1 VTYRALSVY
10 GLGVVERSPDA
21 VPRVYKPWMGPRG
34 MTSEA
39 TLADIERAVE
49 DLEEEA
55 VSFLRE
61 MVRTPSVNPPGD
73 YAAIL
78 DLLRTRYGAYGWD
91 VDVEW
96 APEALLEELDLPH
109 PRPNVLAYVTRGDG
123 PTVALNAHIDTVPVQ
138 ASKWTHEPFGAE
150 VDDGRLYGRGA
161 RDSKGRIAA
170 YTLAARALE
179 ATDLLPEEVT
189 LVLALTA
196 DEETGGEA
204 GAGHV
209 VESGAL
215 RADYAIVEGSTYAV
229 EYASSG
235 VLTFRVDVDGA
246 SAHAG
251 LEPERGANAV
261 VAAARLITELDAHGE
276 ALAERVSEVPGVG
289 GATCTPATVEG
300 GVKTNVVPPACSFT
314 VDRRVPPD
322 HDMEAA
328 EREFREVVAGVD
340 LPDGTTASVEALSR
354 TRPFR
359 SDPGDPHVRAVA
371 RNAEAV
377 LGDVPVRGTRGGS
390 DAGHFHAGGTRAVKF
405 GPGGRD
411 SNVHGPD
418 ENLALDQLRD
428 AAVVVA
434 ASVRDIGREAE

>member
-1 VTYRALSVY
+1 MAS
-10 GLGVVERSPDA
+10 DA
-21 VPRVYKPWMGPRG
+21 
-34 MTSEA
+34 E
-39 TLADIERAVE
+39 LADLESAVD
-49 DLEEEA
+49 DLGDDA
-55 VSFLRE
+55 ISFLRE

-73 YAAIL
+73 YADIL
-78 DLLRTRYGAYGWD
+78 DLLTNQYEGYDWD
-91 VDVEW
+91 VEVAW
-96 APEALLEELDLPH
+96 APDDLLDELDLDH
-109 PRPNVLAYVTRGDG
+109 PRPNVLASVTRGDG
-123 PTVALNAHIDTVPVQ
+123 PTIALNAHIDTVPVQ
-138 ASKWTHEPFGAE
+138 EEKWSYDPFGAE
-150 VDDGRLYGRGA
+150 IDDGRLYGRGA

-179 ATDLLPEEVT
+179 EADLLPEDAT

-215 RADYAIVEGSTYAV
+215 DADYAIVEGSTYAV

-235 VLTFRVDVDGA
+235 VLAFRVNVDGA

-251 LEPERGANAV
+251 LEPETGANSV
-261 VAAARLITELDAHGE
+261 VAAARIVTELDAYGDE
-276 ALAERVSEVPGVG
+276 LADEESEIPGVG
-289 GATCTPATVEG
+289 GATCTPATING

-322 HDMEAA
+322 HDIDAA
-328 EREFREVVAGVD
+328 EREFREVVAGVE
-340 LPDGTTASVEALSR
+340 LPEGTTATVEALSR
-354 TRPFR
+354 TKPFR
-359 SDPGDPHVRAVA
+359 SDPDDPHVRAVA
-371 RNAEAV
+371 ENADAV

-390 DAGHFHAGGTRAVKF
+390 DAGHFHAGGTATLKF

-418 ENLALDQLRD
+418 ENLELSQLRD

-434 ASVRDIGREAE
+434 ASVRDMDRDAE

>member
-1 VTYRALSVY
+1 MASDAELAALS
-10 GLGVVERSPDA
+10 
-21 VPRVYKPWMGPRG
+21 
-34 MTSEA
+34 
-39 TLADIERAVE
+39 RAVD
-49 DLEEEA
+49 DLEDDA
-55 VSFLRE
+55 ASFLRE
-61 MVRTPSVNPPGD
+61 LVRTPSVNPPGD

-78 DLLRTRYGAYGWD
+78 DLLRAQYEEYGWE

-96 APEALLEELDLPH
+96 APEDLLDELDLPH
-109 PRPNVLAYVTRGDG
+109 PRPNVLAHVTRGTG
-123 PTVALNAHIDTVPVQ
+123 PTIALNAHIDTVPVE
-138 ASKWTHEPFGAE
+138 APKWTYDPFGAE
-150 VDDGRLYGRGA
+150 IDDGRLYGRGA

-179 ATDLLPEEVT
+179 STDFLPENATV
-189 LVLALTA
+189 VLALTA

-209 VESGAL
+209 VGSGAL

-235 VLTFRVDVDGA
+235 VLTVRVDVDGA

-251 LEPERGANAV
+251 LEPENGANAV
-261 VAAARLITELDAHGE
+261 VAAARLITALDAHNDE
-276 ALAERVSEVPGVG
+276 LAERESEIPGVG

-322 HDMEAA
+322 HDLDAA
-328 EREFREVVAGVD
+328 ERELREVVAGVD
-340 LPDGTTASVEALSR
+340 LPAGTTASVEVLSR
-354 TRPFR
+354 TKSFR
-359 SDPGDPHVRAVA
+359 SDPDDPHVRAVA

-390 DAGHFHAGGTRAVKF
+390 DAGHFHAGGTKAVKF

-434 ASVRDIGREAE
+434 ASVLDIGRDAA

>member
-1 VTYRALSVY
+1 MTSDAELAALS
-10 GLGVVERSPDA
+10 
-21 VPRVYKPWMGPRG
+21 
-34 MTSEA
+34 
-39 TLADIERAVE
+39 RAVD
-49 DLEEEA
+49 DLEDDA
-55 VSFLRE
+55 ISFLRE

-73 YAAIL
+73 YAAVL
-78 DLLRTRYGAYGWD
+78 DLLRTRYGGYGWD

-96 APEALLEELDLPH
+96 APDDLLEELDLPH
-109 PRPNVLAYVTRGDG
+109 PRPNVLAYVTRGAG
-123 PTVALNAHIDTVPVQ
+123 PTIALNAHIDTVPVE
-138 ASKWTHEPFGAE
+138 ASKWTYDPFGAE
-150 VDDGRLYGRGA
+150 IDDGRLYGRGA

-179 ATDLLPEEVT
+179 ATDLLPEEATV
-189 LVLALTA
+189 VLALTA

-209 VESGAL
+209 VGSGAL
-215 RADYAIVEGSTYAV
+215 EADYAIVEGSTYAV

-235 VLTFRVDVDGA
+235 VLTFRVDVEGA

-251 LEPERGANAV
+251 LEPEEGANAV
-261 VAAARLITELDAHGE
+261 VAAARLVTALDAHGDE
-276 ALAERVSEVPGVG
+276 LADRESEVPGVG
-289 GATCTPATVEG
+289 SATCTPATVEG

-322 HDMEAA
+322 HDLDAA

-340 LPDGTTASVEALSR
+340 PPAGTTASVEVVSR
-354 TRPFR
+354 TKPFR
-359 SDPGDPHVRAVA
+359 SDPEDPHVRAVA
-371 RNAEAV
+371 RNANAV
-377 LGDVPVRGTRGGS
+377 IGDVPVRGTRGGS
-390 DAGHFHAGGTRAVKF
+390 DAGHFHASGTKAVKF

-411 SNVHGPD
+411 SNVHGSD

-434 ASVRDIGREAE
+434 ASVPDIRRDAARETPR

>member
-1 VTYRALSVY
+1 MSSDSDLDTLRTSVDE
-10 GLGVVERSPDA
+10 L
-21 VPRVYKPWMGPRG
+21 
-34 MTSEA
+34 
-39 TLADIERAVE
+39 E
-49 DLEEEA
+49 DEA
-55 VSFLRE
+55 VSFLQE

-73 YAAIL
+73 YEAIL
-78 DLLRTRYGAYGWD
+78 DVIRARYEGYGWD

-96 APEALLEELDLPH
+96 APEALLEELGLDH

-123 PTVALNAHIDTVPVQ
+123 PTIALNAHIDTVPIQ
-138 ASKWTHEPFGAE
+138 AEKWTYEPFGAE
-150 VDDGRLYGRGA
+150 IDDGRLYGRGA

-179 ATDLLPEEVT
+179 ESDLLPDDAT
-189 LVLALTA
+189 IVLALTA
-196 DEETGGEA
+196 DEETGGQA

-215 RADYAIVEGSTYAV
+215 RPDYAIVEGSTYAV

-235 VLTFRVDVDGA
+235 VLSFRVDIDGA

-251 LEPERGANAV
+251 LEPEAGANAV
-261 VAAARLITELDAHGE
+261 VAAARIVSRLDAYHDE
-276 ALAERVSEVPGVG
+276 LAAEESDVPGVG
-289 GATCTPATVEG
+289 SATCTPATIEG

-322 HDMEAA
+322 HDLDAA
-328 EREFREVVAGVD
+328 EREFRDVVAGVD
-340 LPDGTTASVEALSR
+340 LPDGTSASVEALSR
-354 TRPFR
+354 TKPFL
-359 SDPGDPHVRAVA
+359 SDPEDVHVRAVVRYA
-371 RNAEAV
+371 DAV
-377 LGDVPVRGTRGGS
+377 LGNVPVQGTRGGS
-390 DAGHFHAGGTRAVKF
+390 DAGHFHAGGTATLKF

-418 ENLALDQLRD
+418 ENLQLSQLRD

-434 ASVRDIGREAE
+434 ASVREIGGEAGR

>member
-1 VTYRALSVY
+1 MAS
-10 GLGVVERSPDA
+10 DA
-21 VPRVYKPWMGPRG
+21 ELETIGETV
-34 MTSEA
+34 A
-39 TLADIERAVE
+39 
-49 DLEEEA
+49 DLEDETVE
-55 VSFLRE
+55 FLQE

-73 YAAIL
+73 YAAIV
-78 DLLRTRYGAYGWD
+78 DLLVAQYEEYGWD
-91 VDVEW
+91 VEVER
-96 APEALLEELDLPH
+96 APAALVEELGLPH
-109 PRPNVLAYVTRGDG
+109 PRPNVLAYATRGDG
-123 PTVALNAHIDTVPVQ
+123 PTIALNAHVDTVPVEE
-138 ASKWTHEPFGAE
+138 SNWTHEPFGGTVE
-150 VDDGRLYGRGA
+150 DGRLYGRGA

-179 ATDLLPEEVT
+179 ETGLLPEDAT

-215 RADYAIVEGSTYAV
+215 EADYAIVEGSTYAV

-235 VLTFRVDVDGA
+235 VLTLRVDVEGA

-251 LEPERGANAV
+251 LEPEEGANAV
-261 VAAARLITELDAHGE
+261 VAAARLVERLDAHGDD
-276 ALAERVSEVPGVG
+276 LAARDSEVPGVG
-289 GATCTPATVEG
+289 SATCTPSTIEG
-300 GVKTNVVPPACSFT
+300 GDATNVVPPTCSFT

-322 HDMEAA
+322 HDAAAA
-328 EREFREVVAGVD
+328 EREVRDVVADAD
-340 LPDGTTASVEALSR
+340 LPAGTSATVTALSR
-354 TRPFR
+354 TKPFL
-359 SDPGDPHVRAVA
+359 SDPEDPHVRAVA
-371 RNAEAV
+371 ANAERV
-377 LGDVPVRGTRGGS
+377 IGDVPVRGTRGGS
-390 DAGHFHAGGTRAVKF
+390 DAGHFHAGGTKAVKF

-434 ASVRDIGREAE
+434 ASVRDIAGDGV

>member
-1 VTYRALSVY
+1 MAS
-10 GLGVVERSPDA
+10 DA
-21 VPRVYKPWMGPRG
+21 
-34 MTSEA
+34 ELA
-39 TLADIERAVE
+39 TLTRAVA
-49 DLEEEA
+49 DLEDDA
-55 VSFLRE
+55 ISFLRE

-78 DLLRTRYGAYGWD
+78 DLLRDRYEGYGWE
-91 VDVEW
+91 VEVEW
-96 APEALLEELDLPH
+96 APEDLLADLDLPH
-109 PRPNVLAYVTRGDG
+109 PRPNVLAYVTRGAG
-123 PTVALNAHIDTVPVQ
+123 PTIALNAHLDTVPVE
-138 ASKWTHEPFGAE
+138 ASKWTYDPFGAE
-150 VDDGRLYGRGA
+150 IDDGRLYGRGA

-179 ATDLLPEEVT
+179 ASGLLPADATV
-189 LVLALTA
+189 VLALTA

-235 VLTFRVDVDGA
+235 VLTVRVDVDGA

-251 LEPERGANAV
+251 LEPEAGANAV
-261 VAAARLITELDAHGE
+261 VAAARIIAALDAHDE
-276 ALAERVSEVPGVG
+276 ELAGRESEVPGVG

-300 GVKTNVVPPACSFT
+300 GVKTNVVPPSCSFT

-322 HDMEAA
+322 HDMDAA
-328 EREFREVVAGVD
+328 ERELREVVAGVD
-340 LPDGTTASVEALSR
+340 LPARTSASVEVLSR
-354 TRPFR
+354 TKPFR
-359 SDPGDPHVRAVA
+359 SDPEDPPVRAVA
-371 RNAEAV
+371 RNADAV

-390 DAGHFHAGGTRAVKF
+390 DAGHFHAGGTKAVKF

-434 ASVRDIGREAE
+434 ASVLDIGRDGS